1 MSELTWSG
9 NKGFVT
15 GMETFVIE
23 ERGLGEK
30 YPYTVR
36 CLTPSLATSSFAFGF
51 PFEHEDECK
60 KAAENALIQWLRP
73 ALSTQSNETG
83 YSLPA

>member
-1 MSELTWSG
+1 MSELTWNG

-36 CLTPSLATSSFAFGF
+36 CLIPSLATSSFAFGF
-51 PFEHEDECK
+51 PFEHKDECK
-60 KAAENALIQWLRP
+60 EAAKNALIQWL
-73 ALSTQSNETG
+73 LQSTQSGETE